1 LTAAVPMKIKSTRP
15 PPGVKE
21 VYLAA
26 YNLVQLLGWACAAY
40 LTVHAAAQHD
50 GKKSVYSQAGR
61 LVSTFL
67 MLELDWYRIH
77 KSLFQGI

>member
-1 LTAAVPMKIKSTRP
+1 MRTKSTRP
-15 PPGVKE
+15 PPGVKQ

-50 GKKSVYSQAGR
+50 GQKSVYSQAGR
-61 LVSTFL
+61 LVSTL
-67 MLELDWYRIH
+67 LILELDWYREDM
-77 KSLFQGI
+77 SVFQGI

>member
-1 LTAAVPMKIKSTRP
+1 M
-15 PPGVKE
+15 
-21 VYLAA
+21 YLAA

-61 LVSTFL
+61 LISAFL
-67 MLELDWYRIH
+67 MLERDWYRTH
-77 KSLFQGI
+77 VSASQGL